1 MNSPKAVQPI
11 SFLKTNPGDV
21 VKQAQESQAPV
32 MITVNGK
39 VQAVVQDVVSYQKT
53 QDQLNMLRILVHGQK
68 QIAEGKVSDHDDFFK
83 ELEDEDKNL

>member
-1 MNSPKAVQPI
+1 MSSLKAVQPI

-39 VQAVVQDVVSYQKT
+39 VQAVVQDAVSYQRT

-68 QIAEGKVSDHDDFFK
+68 QIAEGKISDHDEFFK
-83 ELEDEDKNL
+83 ELESEDQDL